1 MAVQVS
7 YYNECL
13 AAWEPL
19 LEPVIVEDE
28 KTMWKVQVKV
38 TIRDVTASICN
49 QMQSVRNYYSDVTTK
64 RLAWNHGTFRDYL
77 GFWR

>member
-28 KTMWKVQVKV
+28 KSMWKVQVKV
-38 TIRDVTASICN
+38 CHGIHLSGMSRLPSALCKILENVISDDRGK
-49 QMQSVRNYYSDVTTK
+49 QSVRSY
-64 RLAWNHGTFRDYL
+64 F
-77 GFWR
+77 